1 MGAGCF
7 GFSGDVMVSVTEII
21 LIIVGILA
29 VILGYLIPN
38 GTSLREGDVELTEQR
53 ISEMVK
59 KAVQNSQGQ
68 IDDMLDECMED
79 AINKAERAMDRVTN
93 EKMSAISEYSDTVMN
108 DIHRNHDEVMFM
120 YDMLND
126 KHKNLKNTVSE
137 VNRAAKEVK
146 QTAEE
151 AVLTA
156 EQAEAAARSAREAA
170 KKAEI
175 AENVQRYEYV
185 NEAASQERHV
195 VMPEPQT
202 VMPQP
207 QVITPQQPVIS
218 QPQVFTPQQS
228 VASHSQIVVPESQFI
243 AQESHVVSPEPQSVS
258 QDQRIVVPEP
268 QEDVQTS
275 NEEFMSLTDILDR
288 ADAAAA
294 EKTSGR
300 IIGSEPEYTDLL
312 DDSQTQM
319 PVAEENYEYF
329 DEDEIEE
336 EPHDSL
342 VDNNIVEE
350 PAYMESEDSDDES
363 GNNVSAKV
371 VSIADAPRKKLP
383 EKENSLEQRVTN
395 MAEKNEG
402 LSDPA
407 SRNQRILDMHKAGK
421 SAVVIAR
428 ELRLGIGEVKLVID
442 LAGKH
447 KKNRSS
453 II

>member
-1 MGAGCF
+1 
-7 GFSGDVMVSVTEII
+7 MVSVTEII

-156 EQAEAAARSAREAA
+156 EQAEATARSAREAA

-175 AENVQRYEYV
+175 AETVQRYEYV
-185 NEAASQERHV
+185 PEMPAPERHV

-202 VMPQP
+202 VMPQSQVIMPQQQVVVPQQVVMPEP
-207 QVITPQQPVIS
+207 QVVTPE
-218 QPQVFTPQQS
+218 PQYMEQESMVVTPETNVVMPEPQT
-228 VASHSQIVVPESQFI
+228 VVPEIQEE
-243 AQESHVVSPEPQSVS
+243 AQPSDEG
-258 QDQRIVVPEP
+258 
-268 QEDVQTS
+268 
-275 NEEFMSLTDILDR
+275 FMSLTDILDR

-294 EKTSGR
+294 EKTGGR
-300 IIGSEPEYTDLL
+300 VIGSEQEYTEDL
-312 DDSQTQM
+312 QNTQM
-319 PVAEENYEYF
+319 QMEQVEESYEYY
-329 DEDEIEE
+329 DEDETEE
-336 EPHDSL
+336 EPHDRL
-342 VDNNIVEE
+342 EDNNIAEE
-350 PAYMESEDSDDES
+350 PVYMEADDSDGES
-363 GNNVSAKV
+363 GNNVTAKV
-371 VSIADAPRKKLP
+371 VSITDAPRKKMP
-383 EKENSLEQRVTN
+383 EKETSLEQRIPN
-395 MAEKNEG
+395 MAEKNDG